1 MFVFCPLKQ
10 SGLAFFCDISC
21 ILISDSYKL
30 EAIIVRG
37 SQLVRGRLPWQAGGR
52 PLKSVL
58 PQDFYKEFLSHQLP
72 LRRIHTHCWECYPLE
87 QDFECWH
94 WHRSRPRKAAHPT
107 HPKTVRMMILNEE
120 TLEDYAS
127 PACKQ
132 SKPQTWGK
140 AGSIPGY
147 GALQATIP
155 CYRAAYWTMLC
166 LLKYES
172 AQIQGRSVVDD
183 NGTRFTF
190 RNPSGN
196 SLNV

>member
-30 EAIIVRG
+30 EAIIVGG

-87 QDFECWH
+87 EDFECWH

-107 HPKTVRMMILNEE
+107 YPKTVRMMILNEE
-120 TLEDYAS
+120 ALEDYAS
-127 PACKQ
+127 PAN
-132 SKPQTWGK
+132 K
-140 AGSIPGY
+140 ANLKHEVKLEVSQVMEHSRPPSRVIERPTG
-147 GALQATIP
+147 P
-155 CYRAAYWTMLC
+155 CYA
-166 LLKYES
+166 S
-172 AQIQGRSVVDD
+172 
-183 NGTRFTF
+183 
-190 RNPSGN
+190 
-196 SLNV
+196 